1 MGTLVMAVRSAGE
14 LPSRKMATRRFG
26 CLTVRRFTSIMM
38 QMILQFASWKTMVK
52 THAAIVLTILA
63 FSASAT
69 AQTEVD
75 TLIVGGHV
83 FETSSKSFKET
94 IAIAIKD
101 GRLLSL
107 DRPVSDFKAVKTIE
121 LTDEEYV
128 LPGLID
134 CHAHYNVR
142 LFKKRREEF
151 AVMPVIYLANG
162 ITTTFSCGEFAPE
175 EMLALR
181 KRIESGEQ
189 IGPQLLNSGPY
200 FGRARPGWR
209 GKKPAEEI
217 RDEVD
222 FWSRQGVGGF
232 KAKAI
237 DPDSLKVLVEQAH
250 QHGLTVTG
258 HLDSGFRNS
267 VNPRDA
273 IELGIDRIEHF
284 IGGDAMSDSKS
295 AYAVLG
301 NITRDMP
308 EYEKA
313 VQLFVD
319 KNVVFD
325 ATLTAYGYP
334 GLPKEEYD
342 YWIDERKFFTPFVQ
356 EHVQNRKPKR
366 PMQVFEDIY
375 LAKQKTISAFHEAGG
390 KLSMGTDH
398 VSDGTYLPGF
408 GAHRELDAFVRN
420 GIPAVDALLIGT
432 INGAR
437 ALKIEKD
444 YGSIENGKVADL
456 FIVKGDPI
464 KSIRN
469 TRNVKTVIRA
479 GKIYDAANLLESV
492 RGKLGPADEDET
504 QDW

>member
-1 MGTLVMAVRSAGE
+1 ML
-14 LPSRKMATRRFG
+14 
-26 CLTVRRFTSIMM
+26 
-38 QMILQFASWKTMVK
+38 K

-75 TLIVGGHV
+75 TLIIGGHV

-94 IAIAIKD
+94 IVIAIKD

-189 IGPQLLNSGPY
+189 IGPQLLNSGPF

-222 FWSRQGVGGF
+222 
-232 KAKAI
+232 
-237 DPDSLKVLVEQAH
+237 
-250 QHGLTVTG
+250 
-258 HLDSGFRNS
+258 
-267 VNPRDA
+267 
-273 IELGIDRIEHF
+273 
-284 IGGDAMSDSKS
+284 
-295 AYAVLG
+295 
-301 NITRDMP
+301 
-308 EYEKA
+308 
-313 VQLFVD
+313 
-319 KNVVFD
+319 
-325 ATLTAYGYP
+325 
-334 GLPKEEYD
+334 
-342 YWIDERKFFTPFVQ
+342 
-356 EHVQNRKPKR
+356 
-366 PMQVFEDIY
+366 
-375 LAKQKTISAFHEAGG
+375 
-390 KLSMGTDH
+390 
-398 VSDGTYLPGF
+398 
-408 GAHRELDAFVRN
+408 
-420 GIPAVDALLIGT
+420 
-432 INGAR
+432 
-437 ALKIEKD
+437 
-444 YGSIENGKVADL
+444 
-456 FIVKGDPI
+456 
-464 KSIRN
+464 
-469 TRNVKTVIRA
+469 
-479 GKIYDAANLLESV
+479 
-492 RGKLGPADEDET
+492 ET
-504 QDW
+504 QDC